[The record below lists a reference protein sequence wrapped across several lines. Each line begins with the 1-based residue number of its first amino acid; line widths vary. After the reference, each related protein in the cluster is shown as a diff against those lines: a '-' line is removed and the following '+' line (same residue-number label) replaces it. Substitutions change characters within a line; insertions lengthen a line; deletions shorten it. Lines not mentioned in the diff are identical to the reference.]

1 MNETV
6 QKAIEQ
12 QEQIEVV
19 NSRMKRNFVP
29 SYKLFGLV
37 QADLQILA
45 FLEVSDRDD
54 MAHIIVD
61 GVELGHSVNRAR
73 QIINKRGKIQ
83 LRLDSRTFDHLLNS
97 S

>member
-12 QEQIEVV
+12 QEQVEVV
-19 NSRMKRNFVP
+19 NSGMKGSFVP
-29 SYKLFGLV
+29 SYKFFGLI

-45 FLEVSDRDD
+45 LLEVCDRDD

-61 GVELGHSVNRAR
+61 GVELGHSVNRTR
-73 QIINKRGKIQ
+73 QNYQ
-83 LRLDSRTFDHLLNS
+83 TP
-97 S
+97 

>member
-6 QKAIEQ
+6 QKTIEQ
-12 QEQIEVV
+12 QEQVEVV
-19 NSRMKRNFVP
+19 NSGMKGNFVP
-29 SYKLFGLV
+29 SYKFFGLI

-61 GVELGHSVNRAR
+61 GVELG
-73 QIINKRGKIQ
+73 
-83 LRLDSRTFDHLLNS
+83 DSLICS
-97 S
+97 